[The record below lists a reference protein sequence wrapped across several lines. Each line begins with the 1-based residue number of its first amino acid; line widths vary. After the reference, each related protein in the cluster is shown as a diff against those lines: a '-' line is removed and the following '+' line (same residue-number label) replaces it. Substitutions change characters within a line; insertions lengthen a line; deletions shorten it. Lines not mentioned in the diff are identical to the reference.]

1 MQTTALWDV
10 MRASP
15 DTEVSNRA
23 RDVENAYLWI
33 VSHPSRH
40 LTKCRLDIYS
50 DWGEIRL
57 LTPSAFIRQD
67 LHSPVQR
74 SDVGIG
80 SSSVYWTGKNSENH
94 HQRVTV
100 DFIIEND
107 GGPVDIELSRG
118 ADGDQRGVANG
129 SCEVVIYNRRYIN
142 RGTTAGCRNSQY
154 FYQCE
159 VNPAAWTIG
168 L

>member
-1 MQTTALWDV
+1 MS
-10 MRASP
+10 AST
-15 DTEVSNRA
+15 DKEVSSRA

-67 LHSPVQR
+67 PHSPVQR

-80 SSSVYWTGKNSENH
+80 SSNVYWTGNN
-94 HQRVTV
+94 QRVTV

-107 GGPVDIELSRG
+107 GRPVDIELARG
-118 ADGDQRGVANG
+118 TDGDQRVANG
-129 SCEVVIYNRRYIN
+129 SCEIMIDNRRYIN
-142 RGTTAGCRNSQY
+142 RGTKGGGRNSEY